1 MIHGN
6 ILSTTV
12 LFFFPG
18 EERGVLN
25 KISYRKAPP
34 RGPAPYSYTGYHF

>member
-12 LFFFPG
+12 LVFSRG
-18 EERGVLN
+18 REGVLN
-25 KISYRKAPP
+25 KISYGKAPP
-34 RGPAPYSYTGYHF
+34 RGPAPYSNTGYHF